1 MKTLQEEIIELLKN
15 KIGVADGAEFYAED
29 DCIGYGKCKIFE
41 GKLLIKGENGG
52 WEETNLWKLFIEYFE
67 DYKFERIQYKPQ
79 MGDWYSYVN
88 IDGIIV
94 KKVFIDGVMTDYLNR
109 YIGNCFRTNEHAEA
123 HKREILEM
131 LGIKLVQ
138 KNSLGEKNDDK
149 TILL

>member
-15 KIGVADGAEFYAED
+15 KIGVADGEEFYAQD
-29 DCIGYGKCKIFE
+29 DCIGYSICKIFE
-41 GKLLIKGENGG
+41 GKLLIKGEDGG
-52 WEETNLWKLFIEYFE
+52 WEETNLWKVFIEYFE
-67 DYKFERIQYKPQ
+67 DYKFERMQYTPK

-131 LGIKLVQ
+131 LGVKMVQ
-138 KNSLGEKNDDK
+138 ENSLGEKNDNQ